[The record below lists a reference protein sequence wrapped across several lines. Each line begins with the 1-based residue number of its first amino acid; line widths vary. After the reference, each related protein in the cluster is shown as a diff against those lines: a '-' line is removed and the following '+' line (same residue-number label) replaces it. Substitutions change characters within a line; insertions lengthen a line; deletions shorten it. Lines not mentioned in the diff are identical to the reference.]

1 MLRNEPRDRAVRA
14 RQDVD
19 LRCARL
25 TVFVVALGLLAL
37 VTHLVEG
44 AATSSLVAPLLAAAA
59 ITFACWAVGR
69 MVATRSGG
77 RSLPSH

>member
-14 RQDVD
+14 RQDID

-37 VTHLVEG
+37 VTHIVDG
-44 AATSSLVAPLLAAAA
+44 AATSALVAPLLAAVA
-59 ITFACWAVGR
+59 IALGCWVAGR
-69 MVATRSGG
+69 MVAARSGG